1 MVTMDLLLRNKVRAH
16 PYSLLFATV
25 SGAHLYGFPSADSD
39 YDLRGVHL
47 LPVGR
52 FAGLHPGE
60 ETVQSS
66 NVRDGVEMDL
76 VTHDAR
82 KFFTLLLRDNGY
94 VLEQL
99 YSPLVVH
106 TTPEH
111 AELMEIATGCITRR
125 CVRHYVG
132 FAAGQWRLFEKDQPG
147 RVKPLLYVYR
157 VLLTGIHLMRTGR
170 ILASLP
176 ACNAELGL
184 PYIGELIARKA
195 AGGEHA
201 VLTDADVASHRAEYL
216 RLHALLVA
224 EAERS
229 HLPEAPTARAALH
242 DLLLRIRLSPPPS
255 PDVRRGMI
263 PLEPPTCGEAPS
275 SGTTSPSRVSSP
287 SEA

>member
-1 MVTMDLLLRNKVRAH
+1 MTTMDLRLRDEVRAH
-16 PYSLLFATV
+16 PYPLLFATV

-47 LPVGR
+47 LPVDR

-66 NVRDGVEMDL
+66 NVRDGVEVDL

-82 KFFTLLLRDNGY
+82 KFFSLLLRDNGY

-99 YSPLVVH
+99 YSPVVVH

-132 FAAGQWRLFEKDQPG
+132 FAAGQWRLFEKDQP
-147 RVKPLLYVYR
+147 RRIKPLLYIYR

-170 ILASLP
+170 VVASLP
-176 ACNAELGL
+176 ALNAEVQL
-184 PYIGELIARKA
+184 PYVDELIARKS

-201 VLTDADVASHRAEYL
+201 VLTDADVVFHRAAYL

-229 HLPEAPTARAALH
+229 HLPEAPIAGAALH
-242 DLLLRIRLSPPPS
+242 DLLLRLRLSPAA
-255 PDVRRGMI
+255 V
-263 PLEPPTCGEAPS
+263 A
-275 SGTTSPSRVSSP
+275 
-287 SEA
+287 